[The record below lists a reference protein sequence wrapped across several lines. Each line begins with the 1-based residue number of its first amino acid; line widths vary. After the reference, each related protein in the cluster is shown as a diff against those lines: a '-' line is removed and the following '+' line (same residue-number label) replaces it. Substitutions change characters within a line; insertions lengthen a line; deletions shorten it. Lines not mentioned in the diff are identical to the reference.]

1 MIYVVSDLH
10 GYPLERF
17 KKLLALANFGKDD
30 FLFILGDVIDR
41 NGDGGVRM
49 LIWLMMQD
57 NAQLIL
63 GNHEIML
70 LSCDFLFDEITN
82 ETVNTL
88 DPEKIDALRDY
99 LICGGDVTIKN
110 LQKLPKSTRRDILDY
125 LMDCPL
131 YETVSAG
138 KRDFLLVH
146 AGLKDFDP
154 NKKMSD
160 YSAHDLIWTR
170 PGFNDFYF
178 DDIITVFGHTPT
190 VFYGGKYLGKT
201 IRTRTWINID
211 VGAGGGEE
219 PVLLRLDDLKEFQL
233 EKNCDE

>member
-99 LICGGDVTIKN
+99 LICGGDITIKN

-160 YSAHDLIWTR
+160 YSAHDLIWAR

-178 DDIITVFGHTPT
+178 DDIEVTITDIDG
-190 VFYGGKYLGKT
+190 
-201 IRTRTWINID
+201 NIVCND
-211 VGAGGGEE
+211 CKNFCGVNEACF
-219 PVLLRLDDLKEFQL
+219 DLHLYEHGIYTLCVMIDGMSYQGNFEL
-233 EKNCDE
+233 